1 MKHILYDMGIYFLW
15 FTRIIFKAILNS
27 LNNVSQRDLR
37 GRGGHNWEKY
47 FIGLFHVSEHLGHF
61 KAIKKKSEKKPNSL
75 VKDQTIS
82 GFFSWRLPFLTCL
95 LSHLLSLSGLLHV
108 TFTGHSQFMHMSY
121 PVPLCDIYLCK
132 SQMGKYQDWDEL
144 ANC

>member
-47 FIGLFHVSEHLGHF
+47 FIGLFHVSEHVDHF
-61 KAIKKKSEKKPNSL
+61 KAIKYFCEKKREIVWSGGSL
-75 VKDQTIS
+75 CFVEVYICFLLIFSCRKNQLLIDIS
-82 GFFSWRLPFLTCL
+82 LKFLTITWGSWIYWLNNITL
-95 LSHLLSLSGLLHV
+95 LFCALKCK
-108 TFTGHSQFMHMSY
+108 FTD
-121 PVPLCDIYLCK
+121 L
-132 SQMGKYQDWDEL
+132 
-144 ANC
+144 